1 MLRRFIMAG
10 RQSGCGVLFRGLIVL
25 MAIAQQGVPLDAA
38 RSETKYSKIVLN
50 PSTNTSFQFVLHD
63 LHDSKNWEEA
73 RRLAAKLTYKNV
85 QGRLAVVT
93 DPQINR
99 FLYQTFKPKTETWIG
114 LRYFCGFGKS
124 LWVDGNVL
132 SRASFNNWARV
143 WYRNQKITCNSQR
156 GAFEYMPVYYTP
168 LERGFRWQAS
178 GPQKKFYSYFVE
190 YAHKS

>member
-1 MLRRFIMAG
+1 MQNSIRLLALLLIAI
-10 RQSGCGVLFRGLIVL
+10 GL
-25 MAIAQQGVPLDAA
+25 ASTASAQLPDPGMTIDPTTAA
-38 RSETKYSKIVLN
+38 L
-50 PSTNTSFQFVLHD
+50 
-63 LHDSKNWEEA
+63 
-73 RRLAAKLTYKNV
+73 
-85 QGRLAVVT
+85 VVT